1 MAFKFGLERV
11 LDYRRQR
18 EDQAMQNLAV
28 AVRKQEAEELRRE
41 RLKEELD
48 AQEKAMASR
57 LADAGQRWLTMSFIK
72 ALREDIFTATANLE
86 LLWEETRRLQAEL
99 LEKSKEKK
107 LLDSLKERQAERH
120 AREENL
126 REQRENDETT
136 TIRHGQKA
144 HALL

>member
-1 MAFKFGLERV
+1 MAFNFKLERV

-18 EDQAMQNLAV
+18 EEQAMQNLA
-28 AVRKQEAEELRRE
+28 AGLRRQEAEELRRE

-48 AQEKAMASR
+48 AQEKAMGSR

-86 LLWEETRRLQAEL
+86 ILREETRLLQAEL

-107 LLDSLKERQAERH
+107 LLDSLKNRQAERH
-120 AREENL
+120 AQEENI